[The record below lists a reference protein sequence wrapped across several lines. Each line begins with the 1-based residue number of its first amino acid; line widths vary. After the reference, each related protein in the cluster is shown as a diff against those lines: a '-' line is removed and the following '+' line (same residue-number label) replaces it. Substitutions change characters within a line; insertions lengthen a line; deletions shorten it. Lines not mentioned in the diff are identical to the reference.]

1 MLLEEVPLLLWLS
14 FCNEF
19 ASARCLALWCWLP
32 ESTRGWVG
40 APTLRLSPA
49 TPAWGHLVSPP
60 GTCARVAGQWQSPRG
75 TGTSPRGL
83 LTARR
88 RQMGDNG
95 TRSALGGDNLGDDS
109 ERVWGNPSF
118 QALLGRGRPLVK
130 RQIRV
135 SSYNNN
141 PSQISKSRNQITT
154 KKGTNTKSI
163 EFQSHF

>member
-49 TPAWGHLVSPP
+49 TPAWGHLVCPP
-60 GTCARVAGQWQSPRG
+60 ETSARVAGQWQSPRG

-109 ERVWGNPSF
+109 EGFGEIPLSRHSWAEAEPLQKGKLGFPLTIIIPARLVNPGIRLP
-118 QALLGRGRPLVK
+118 QKRGLI
-130 RQIRV
+130 Q
-135 SSYNNN
+135 NL
-141 PSQISKSRNQITT
+141 
-154 KKGTNTKSI
+154 
-163 EFQSHF
+163 

>member
-1 MLLEEVPLLLWLS
+1 MS

-19 ASARCLALWCWLP
+19 ASARCLALWRWLP

-49 TPAWGHLVSPP
+49 THPWGHLVSPP

-75 TGTSPRGL
+75 MGTSPRGL
-83 LTARR
+83 LTPRR
-88 RQMGDNG
+88 RQMGTMARGQLWVVIIWEMILNG
-95 TRSALGGDNLGDDS
+95 FGEIPL
-109 ERVWGNPSF
+109 SF
-118 QALLGRGRPLVK
+118 QALLGRGRPLAK

-141 PSQISKSRNQITT
+141 PMQISKSWNQITT
-154 KKGTNTKSI
+154 KKRTNTKSI